1 MELKTSLSF
10 PTAVELKI
18 EKTKVM
24 PISGDRSHLFLQEI
38 EAGIRHYYQPCG
50 CSIAYAYG
58 PWHCWKEAAK
68 PGESSDDQAELAA
81 FLAFFGDS
89 GWVATPIFTQCRE
102 IPHLNLIFFH
112 AASAKELL
120 IPIGDGGIVGF
131 EDIGLVKERLE
142 KTAGFRCDLARCNKK
157 LLVMVKE

>member
-10 PTAVELKI
+10 PTAAELKI
-18 EKTKVM
+18 DKTKVM
-24 PISGDRSHLFLQEI
+24 PISGLRSHVLLQEI
-38 EAGIRHYYQPCG
+38 EAGLLHYYQPCG

-58 PWHCWKEAAK
+58 PWQCWKEAAK
-68 PGESSDDQAELAA
+68 PGEPSDDQAELAA
-81 FLAFFGDS
+81 LLAFFRDC

-120 IPIGDGGIVGF
+120 IPIGDRGIIGY
-131 EDIGLVKERLE
+131 EDIGPLKERLE
-142 KTAGFRCDLARCNKK
+142 KTAGFQCDLARSTKK